1 MADILNK
8 LDETTATEKGMR
20 KWTGDKKIVLS
31 EDARDFLAWAKKH
44 PNAARRMP
52 VVDIRESIG
61 ADAFDSITLDRMHK
75 RLLKGYQEWTPTWP
89 KIVSTTT
96 SISDF
101 RTRYAIMHGS
111 FGRLPQVPEKGP
123 YLEVAFSDDQ
133 ITYTPAKYGSTFGY
147 SFEAQTYDDL
157 GLLEKKVQK
166 LGAAAART
174 LDYFVWYTLIDSN
187 PTSYDGSTSFFDS
200 STWGN
205 VESTAGLNYERLKHA
220 YQLMLQ
226 QTDLDSNAA
235 MFIPKYLVVHPAQ
248 ALTARELTM
257 SPLDPDTANNT
268 KNVLQGQLEVI
279 VTPFLTS
286 TNWYLVA
293 DPSQADT
300 VEIGLWHGSAE
311 PEFFYENPDSGHA
324 FDFDEIRM
332 RVRLCFG
339 GVALDPRAFVKGT
352 VS

>member
-111 FGRLPQVPEKGP
+111 FGRLPQV
-123 YLEVAFSDDQ
+123 SD
-133 ITYTPAKYGSTFGY
+133 
-147 SFEAQTYDDL
+147 EAQTYDDL

-248 ALTARELTM
+248 ALTARELTIVVHPAQALTARELTM

-332 RVRLCFG
+332 KVRLIFG
-339 GVALDPRAFVKGT
+339 GASLDPRAFVKGT